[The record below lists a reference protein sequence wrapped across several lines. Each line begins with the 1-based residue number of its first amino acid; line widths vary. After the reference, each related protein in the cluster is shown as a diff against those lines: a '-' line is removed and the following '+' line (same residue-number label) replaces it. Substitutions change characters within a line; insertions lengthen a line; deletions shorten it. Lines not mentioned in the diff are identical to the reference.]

1 MKNTKTQFRLFSIV
15 QWKQEEEYL
24 RKQHK
29 NGWKFTRVVFPGFY
43 HFEKC
48 IPEDVVYQLD
58 FNPDGL
64 AHKDSYVQIFRDCG
78 WEYLKD
84 FVGYSYFRKS
94 VLEMNGD
101 EEIFCDDASRLDMI
115 KRIFKG
121 RIIPLICLFFTCIV
135 PNIYLQGHNNTAE
148 GRVLQGV
155 FIALFILYC
164 ILFLA
169 FGWQFWQYRKLVCKQ
184 QR

>member
-115 KRIFKG
+115 KRVFKG
-121 RIIPLICLFFTCIV
+121 RIIPLICLF
-135 PNIYLQGHNNTAE
+135 LH
-148 GRVLQGV
+148 
-155 FIALFILYC
+155 ALCRISIC
-164 ILFLA
+164 RAIII
-169 FGWQFWQYRKLVCKQ
+169 Q
-184 QR
+184 QRAVYCRASLSLCSFYTVFYFWLSAGNSGSIGN